1 VPASGSNLGV
11 RIWTVRPER
20 ADACRHPCHDDY
32 VPFRCSRASADLA
45 SALGPK
51 GTTVVEHETAEADP
65 TWMHVVDRLRR
76 ENEGLRAA
84 MRSRAVIEQAK
95 GVLMARSGS
104 DPETA
109 FRHLVDHSQRMN
121 LKLTQV
127 AAAVVARTMGTPPVA
142 TGPSLSEGELLE
154 AATGDIATRFL
165 TAAAIVSAPDLDEL
179 LRTVIQHT
187 KQFGVVAGSLALAE
201 PDGALRLA
209 GVHGAEVRAVSAWR
223 RMPPGTDLPMVATA
237 ASRTPSWFEDADE
250 RERRFPG
257 SVRYPGHRD
266 AGAVLPLLVD
276 RQLVGVLS
284 LDWHGTYRFDEEARS
299 HLTEVAA
306 LCSAPIADLLRRY
319 DEPLPGVEF
328 EPGYAGWFRSFLDSV
343 PAATVLLEPE
353 SDGDRLVDLHVL
365 FIDHDARRKGSPLR
379 VGTSLFE
386 SLPALVTG
394 AFIERAETVLVTGEP
409 QRLSEV
415 SFAQGDE
422 GRRTTLRDVSVFRV
436 GTLLAVSWRH
446 ASS

>member
-1 VPASGSNLGV
+1 MV
-11 RIWTVRPER
+11 
-20 ADACRHPCHDDY
+20 
-32 VPFRCSRASADLA
+32 
-45 SALGPK
+45 
-51 GTTVVEHETAEADP
+51 AEEAREAES
-65 TWMHVVDRLRR
+65 TWAHVVDRQRR

-109 FRHLVDHSQRMN
+109 FGHLVAHSQRMN

-127 AAAVVARTMGTPPVA
+127 AAAVVARTMSTPPAVA
-142 TGPSLSEGELLE
+142 GPSLTEGELLD
-154 AATGDIATRFL
+154 AATGDVATRFL

-187 KQFGVVAGSLALAE
+187 RRFGVVAGSLALAE
-201 PDGALRLA
+201 PDGALRLS
-209 GVHGAEVRAVSAWR
+209 GVHGAQAQAVSAWR
-223 RMPPGTDLPMVATA
+223 RIPPGTDLPMVATA
-237 ASRTPSWFEDADE
+237 ADRRPSWFEDAAE

-257 SVRYPGHRD
+257 SARYPGHRE
-266 AGAVLPLLVD
+266 ACAVLPLMVD

-284 LDWHGTYRFDEEARS
+284 LDWDGPYSFGAAAREQ
-299 HLTEVAA
+299 LVAVAA

-319 DEPLPGVEF
+319 DAPLPGVEF
-328 EPGYAGWFRSFLDSV
+328 EPGYADWFRNFLDSIPV
-343 PAATVLLEPE
+343 AAVLLQP
-353 SDGDRLVDLHVL
+353 DIDDRRLVDLRVL
-365 FIDHDARRKGSPLR
+365 FVDHDAGHGPSPLR

-394 AFIERAETVLVTGEP
+394 PFPAQAEAVLLTGEP
-409 QRLSEV
+409 QRRNELDLGGPGGGP
-415 SFAQGDE
+415 A
-422 GRRTTLRDVSVFRV
+422 RLRDVSLFRV

-446 ASS
+446 ESS